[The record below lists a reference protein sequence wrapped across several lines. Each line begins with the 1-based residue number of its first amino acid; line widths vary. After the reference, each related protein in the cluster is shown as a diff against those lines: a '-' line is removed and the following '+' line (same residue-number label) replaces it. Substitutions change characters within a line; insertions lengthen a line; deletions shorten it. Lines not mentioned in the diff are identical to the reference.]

1 MTSLDTERL
10 LYRSQF
16 ILGPY
21 FIEKFISWKRIK
33 IGNAIHL
40 TVHPELNTCQINNN
54 GKSITLLGYILDPN
68 NPGDSDSDIVN
79 KLSHKI
85 FNNGAN
91 CFEQTYDFG
100 GRWILIVD
108 DGKETRLFTDPAGAR
123 QVMYTDKNYT
133 KDLWCASQSGTI
145 AEILNLGMDNEAVNF
160 IHSFKKKG
168 VKSKSV

>member
-1 MTSLDTERL
+1 MTSLDTEKL

-16 ILGPY
+16 ILGPC
-21 FIEKFISWKRIK
+21 FIEKFSSWEKIK
-33 IGNAIHL
+33 INNLIHL
-40 TVHPELNTCQINNN
+40 TVHPDLNTCQVFIK

-68 NPGDSDSDIVN
+68 NPEDSDSDIVN

-85 FNNGAN
+85 FDDEVNY
-91 CFEQTYDFG
+91 FKQTYDFG

-108 DGKETRLFTDPAGAR
+108 DGKEIRLFTDPAGTR

-133 KDLWCASQSGTI
+133 KDLWCASQSGII

-160 IHSFKKKG
+160 INSF
-168 VKSKSV
+168 